1 MSKSLTS
8 LFLVYYRGVRGGDSV
23 GWEYTQCLVIMLYG
37 SMVAGIYFFPKNDFV

>member
-8 LFLVYYRGVRGGDSV
+8 LFLVYYRGVKGGGSM

-37 SMVAGIYFFPKNDFV
+37 SMDFFFPKNDFV